1 LHCLYY
7 EKKDRMS
14 QDQKNASELAR
25 EKTNISAKK
34 LELNVSSP
42 SKFSA
47 GRDADSPG
55 TGAKAAFKTQQWL
68 EVEDGKR

>member
-1 LHCLYY
+1 
-7 EKKDRMS
+7 MS
-14 QDQKNASELAR
+14 QETKNASELAR

-47 GRDADSPG
+47 AREGDSPG
-55 TGAKAAFKTQQWL
+55 TGAKAVYKTQQWL
-68 EVEDGKR
+68 EVEDGKRQIDD